1 MFRLFKRDREVKNM
15 FPLIFPYSEINYIS
29 VRPLCRYEMGYN
41 KRLKKNKSVK
51 AHRKILYKRKG

>member
-1 MFRLFKRDREVKNM
+1 M